1 MCAGDSIVAAISCLE
16 KLEMSEIRRL
26 HWGCGASAAPGW
38 VNSDILDGKGV
49 DVVADITKG
58 LPLESDSF
66 DYAVSHHALVDLG
79 IYDQVP
85 ALKELRR
92 VLRPGG
98 VLRLGLPDL
107 DVLIA
112 AYQRGNRDAFLID
125 DWDTLSGNFITHML
139 WYNITKTP
147 FTYEFAE
154 ELLGKAGFR
163 EITRLKFGHTAS
175 GFAEIIELDTRED
188 ESFFVEAGK

>member
-1 MCAGDSIVAAISCLE
+1 MAD
-16 KLEMSEIRRL
+16 IRRF
-26 HWGCGASAAPGW
+26 HWGCGASAATGW

-79 IYDQVP
+79 IYEQVP

-154 ELLGKAGFR
+154 ELLGKAEFR
-163 EITRLKFGHTAS
+163 EITRLKFGHTVS
-175 GFAEIIELDTRED
+175 RYAEIIELDTREE
-188 ESFFVEAGK
+188 ESFFVEAVK